1 MKALKYLYRIEEVC
15 VISLFIG
22 VSVVIFSHVIARYL
36 FRSPFYFTEEL
47 SKYCFIWMVM
57 ICAAIGIR
65 KGSHTQVTYFTSFLP
80 YRILLLLDILRNI
93 AILVFLGF
101 LIYYGI
107 FLAMKTIDV
116 RTAAL
121 RLPWGI
127 IYFSAPTSAVFMVIH
142 TIKLILNDIQMLFQE
157 GEKTGKTPF

>member
-15 VISLFIG
+15 VISLFIS

-47 SKYCFIWMVM
+47 CKYCFIWMVM

-65 KGSHTQVTYFTSFLP
+65 KGAHTQVTYFTSFLP
-80 YRILLLLDILRNI
+80 HRILLLLDIFRNM

-107 FLAMKTIDV
+107 FLAMKTIGV
-116 RTAAL
+116 KTAAL

-127 IYFSAPTSAVFMVIH
+127 IYFSAPTSAVLMVIH
-142 TIKLILNDIQMLFQE
+142 IIKVILHDIHMLFQK
-157 GEKTGKTPF
+157 GEKAEKTPL

>member
-15 VISLFIG
+15 VISLFIS
-22 VSVVIFSHVIARYL
+22 VSIVIFSHVIARYL

-47 SKYCFIWMVM
+47 CKYCFIWMVM

-107 FLAMKTIDV
+107 FLAMKTIGV

-121 RLPWGI
+121 GLPWGI

-142 TIKLILNDIQMLFQE
+142 TIKLILQDIHMLFPE